1 MIEIE
6 NLINMSVFFT
16 SDLHFSHRNLI
27 KGIRGFENIDEH
39 DEMLVENWNKTV
51 HKHDKV
57 FILGD
62 FSMENPDAIEKFIP
76 RLNGL
81 KEIVLGNHDT
91 PKCAKK
97 FVEMGCKIASSIKY
111 KNFLLTHIPVHHSQ
125 LFISDKRQYLGNIHG
140 HIHLQGVIDGEEYNP
155 QTPEEL
161 SELYFNVNC
170 EFHNYKPIPF
180 EEITK
185 KFYK

>member
-27 KGIRGFENIDEH
+27 KDLRGFESIDEH

-51 HKHDKV
+51 HSHDKV

-62 FSMENPDAIEKFIP
+62 FSMDSPDVIEKFIP

-81 KEIVLGNHDT
+81 KDIVLCNHDT
-91 PKCAKK
+91 PRCAKK
-97 FVEMGCKIASSIKY
+97 FVELGCKVSSSIKY
-111 KNFLLTHIPVHHSQ
+111 KDFLLTHIPVHQSQ
-125 LFISDKRQYLGNIHG
+125 LFINGKRQYLGNIHG
-140 HIHLQGVIDGEEYNP
+140 HIHLQGVLDGEEYNP
-155 QTPEEL
+155 QIPEEL

-170 EFHNYKPIPF
+170 EFHNYKPISLDYVKELF
-180 EEITK
+180 Q
-185 KFYK
+185 